1 MTNVDI
7 IIGANYG
14 DEGKGLATDYFAE
27 KATRKGK
34 QVLVVCSNGGAQRGH
49 TVDLGDGRRHVFHHF
64 GSGTFRNA
72 ATYLPKQ
79 FIVNPMIYVEEYNE
93 LTSMGINPEICIS
106 GDCLVTTPFDMILNQ
121 IIEDSRGDKRHGS
134 CGVGI
139 WETILRDGKRFGE
152 LSQMHDD
159 QLRKYLESVRKDYF
173 TKRLSKEKINFG
185 SPKYKELHD
194 ILDNY
199 EDLIEHYIYDF
210 RKMVSTSYIEDAI
223 TLSSFEEVIFENAQG
238 LMLDQKFG
246 DYSTPSNTGLQ
257 NPMEILSEIYRG
269 VEDLIDKVN
278 IHYISRYYVTRHGA
292 DPNFRADVLLSYED
306 TTNIPNKYQGKLRFG
321 KLDRMALVARINDD
335 VFTNLKPEFE
345 EKTSIDLFITHCDQL
360 DYKMNKSIVGIPVRY
375 KSSGPTSKDVYMPE

>member
-27 KATRKGK
+27 KAARKGK

-93 LTSMGINPEICIS
+93 LTSMGVNPEICIS

-159 QLRKYLESVRKDYF
+159 QLRKYLESIRKDYF

-210 RKMVSTSYIEDAI
+210 HKMVSTSYIEDAI

-238 LMLDQKFG
+238 LLLDQKFG
-246 DYSTPSNTGLQ
+246 DHSTPSNTGLQ
-257 NPMEILSEIYRG
+257 NPMEILSDIYRG

-292 DPNFRADVLLSYED
+292 DPNFIADALLSYED
-306 TTNIPNKYQGKLRFG
+306 NTNIPNKYQGKLRFG

-335 VFTNLKPEFE
+335 IFINLKPELE
-345 EKTSIDLFITHCDQL
+345 EKASIDLFFTHCDQL